1 MPNNPNLNRR
11 QIVLLLSLVP
21 LSNLQAQGQR
31 LSAADA
37 SAGLRAA
44 LERGAESAVR
54 LLGRPDGFLGNPKV
68 RIPLPGALNDLADLL
83 RRMGQGGRVDALETA
98 MNRAA
103 EQATPEARNLLL
115 QAIRTM
121 TIDDARRILTGGDTA
136 ATNFFSE
143 RTRAPLSTR
152 FLPIVTRATER
163 VELAQ
168 RYNDVAGRAARF
180 GLVRPQDANLQQYV
194 TDRAL
199 DGIYLTIGEEERKI
213 RQDPV
218 GTGSQL
224 LQRVF
229 GGLR

>member
-1 MPNNPNLNRR
+1 MPNPIFSRR

-21 LSNLQAQGQR
+21 LSSLRAQGL

-68 RIPLPGALNDLADLL
+68 RIPLPGALHDLADLL

-103 EQATPEARNLLL
+103 EQATPEARNLLR

-218 GTGSQL
+218 GTGSQI

-229 GGLR
+229 GSLR

>member
-1 MPNNPNLNRR
+1 MPNPILSRR

-21 LSNLQAQGQR
+21 LSKPQAQG

-68 RIPLPGALNDLADLL
+68 RIPLPGALQDLAELL

-143 RTRAPLSTR
+143 RTRTPLSTR

-168 RYNDVAGRAARF
+168 RYNDVAGRAARL
-180 GLVRPQDANLQQYV
+180 GLLRPQEANLQQYV

-218 GTGSQL
+218 ATGSQI

>member
-1 MPNNPNLNRR
+1 MPNPILSRR

-21 LSNLQAQGQR
+21 LSKSQAQG

-68 RIPLPGALNDLADLL
+68 RIPLPGALQDLAELL

-143 RTRAPLSTR
+143 RTRTPLSTR

-168 RYNDVAGRAARF
+168 RYNDVAGRAARL
-180 GLVRPQDANLQQYV
+180 GLLRPQEANLQQYV
-194 TDRAL
+194 TDLAL

-218 GTGSQL
+218 ATGSQI